1 MGGGVVAVEQPW
13 ETTRP
18 ARGEALVVFTLAGQ
32 RYALPLEQVERSM
45 LSTAVSRLTGSH
57 EVVRGSINL
66 GNRII
71 PVLDLRVR
79 FGHPSRDVRLF
90 EHILVVSTGRRTV
103 ALLVDEARGIREA
116 TACCEAGA
124 ATTRLEDGLILI
136 HDLEAVLSSRGGT
149 PHH

>member
-1 MGGGVVAVEQPW
+1 MEQRL

-32 RYALPLEQVERSM
+32 RYALPLAQVQRSM
-45 LSTAVSRLTGSH
+45 LSTAVNRLTGSH

-79 FGHPSRDVRLF
+79 FEQPPRDVRLF

-116 TACCEAGA
+116 TTCRGTGG
-124 ATTRLEDGLILI
+124 ATTRFEDGLILI
-136 HDLEAVLSSRGGT
+136 HDLEAVLSSRGET
-149 PHH
+149 PHQ